1 MSKATTF
8 IIESDR
14 DLALQLRD
22 LLKKLGYQVLGIAG
36 SEQEA
41 RDKLQR
47 FSPQIIL
54 MNIHLASNP
63 QGVTFVKWVAEE
75 LDIPMIYLSKDV
87 GNTTLVRTQT
97 AGPFGY
103 LFWPFENQ
111 NTYATIELARYHHQ
125 MEKNILEK
133 QNWLNAILRSVDE
146 GIIAVNQEGV
156 IEFMNPVAEML
167 IGWSHDEVIGKSLY
181 EIFTI
186 FDEKTGE
193 SVDLSHV
200 LSAKHKTGPL
210 VGFEIELS
218 NRYGDKVPIEASAAA
233 FLDHNHNVR
242 GAVLAFRNVSEI
254 RKAMQEA
261 RQQATRAHALLT
273 SISNLNSQL
282 DLSAVSAQVIQNMV
296 SALNFDNATIL
307 LYDELHDNYQVV
319 GGLSQVQTAS
329 SLNPYQDEIPGSDFE
344 HFSAFLQPV
353 TIIHEVQLQLEQL
366 KIFNKIVGL
375 PDLKTVI
382 LVQLRQDK
390 QLLGMIILSST
401 KAFPSFTKE
410 DYAFI
415 QGLADQATSAITN
428 ARLFEMVRSS
438 RERLQLL
445 SRRLVDVQEDERR
458 FLAKELHD
466 QVGQM
471 LTGLQFILQ
480 SSKLLAEGNLKTQL
494 EEAQTMVSTLI
505 GQIRELSLKLRP
517 SMLDDMG
524 LLPSLFWHFE
534 QYTRQTGIEVKFSHF
549 GLDKRF
555 SPQVEITAYRLVQ
568 ESLTNVARY
577 AKVNRAEVIINAA
590 QDALRIQVIDNGAGF
605 DAEQVFDSGNT
616 FGLAGMRE
624 RVLLIGGELVVKSAQ
639 GEGTEILA
647 MLPTSGYLERRHNE
661 RYSPLGR

>member
-1 MSKATTF
+1 V
-8 IIESDR
+8 
-14 DLALQLRD
+14 LAL
-22 LLKKLGYQVLGIAG
+22 AG

-41 RDKLQR
+41 REKLQQ

-54 MNIHLASNP
+54 TNIHLASTP
-63 QGVTFVKWVAEE
+63 DGVEFVKWVADQ
-75 LDIPMIYLSKDV
+75 LDVPMVYLSKDV
-87 GNTTLVRTQT
+87 GNTTLVRTQS

-103 LFWPFENQ
+103 LFYPFEKQ
-111 NTYATIELARYHHQ
+111 NTFATIELAIHHHQ
-125 MEKNILEK
+125 MEKSILEK

-146 GIIAVNQEGV
+146 GILAVNQQGE

-167 IGWSHDEVIGKSLY
+167 MGWSHTEAIGKSLY

-186 FDEKTGE
+186 FDAKTGQAVE
-193 SVDLSHV
+193 LSEV

-210 VGFEIELS
+210 VGFEIVLS
-218 NRYGDKVPIEASAAA
+218 NRYGDQVPIEASVAA
-233 FLDHNHNVR
+233 FLDHNRSVR
-242 GAVLAFRNVSEI
+242 GVVLAFRNVSEI

-261 RQQATRAHALLT
+261 RQQAARAQALLT

-282 DLSAVSAQVIQNMV
+282 DLSRVIAQVIQNMT
-296 SALNFDNATIL
+296 SALDIDTATIL
-307 LYDELHDNYQVV
+307 LYDEEKDTFQVA
-319 GGLSQVQTAS
+319 GGFSRVQADLP
-329 SLNPYQDEIPGSDFE
+329 LNPYQTEIPGVDFE
-344 HFSAFLQPV
+344 HFSALLQPV

-366 KIFNKIVGL
+366 KIFGEIVGVSK
-375 PDLKTVI
+375 LKTVI
-382 LVQLRQDK
+382 LIQLRQDK
-390 QLLGMIILSST
+390 QLLGMIILSSVE
-401 KAFPSFTKE
+401 ASPSFTKD

-471 LTGLQFILQ
+471 LTGLQFTLQ
-480 SSKLLAEGNLKTQL
+480 SSKLLAEGDLKAQL
-494 EEAQTMVSTLI
+494 EEAQTLVGALMS
-505 GQIRELSLKLRP
+505 QIRELSLRLRP

-524 LLPSLFWHFE
+524 LLPALFWHFD

-555 SPQVEITAYRLVQ
+555 NSQVEITAYRLVQ

-577 AKVNRAEVIINAA
+577 AKVNMVEVIINAA
-590 QDALRIQVIDNGAGF
+590 QDALRIQVIDSGIGF
-605 DAEQVFDSGNT
+605 NTEQVFASGNT

-624 RVLLIGGELVVKSAQ
+624 RVLLIGGELMVKSVQ

-647 MLPTSGYLERRHNE
+647 MLPTSGYLERRHSE
-661 RYSPLGR
+661 RISPLGR

>member
-14 DLALQLRD
+14 DVALQLRD
-22 LLKKLGYQVLGIAG
+22 LLKKLGYQVLAIAG

-63 QGVTFVKWVAEE
+63 QGVGFVKWVAEE
-75 LDIPMIYLSKDV
+75 LDIPMVYLSKDV
-87 GNTTLVRTQT
+87 GDTTLVRTQT

-167 IGWSHDEVIGKSLY
+167 IGWSHDEAIGKSLY

-210 VGFEIELS
+210 VGFEIVLS

-296 SALNFDNATIL
+296 SALNFDAATIL
-307 LYDELHDNYQVV
+307 LYDELHDTYQVV
-319 GGLSQVQTAS
+319 GGISQVQTAS
-329 SLNPYQDEIPGSDFE
+329 SVNPYQDEIPGSDFE
-344 HFSAFLQPV
+344 HFSALIQPV

-366 KIFNKIVGL
+366 KIFSKIVGL
-375 PDLKTVI
+375 SDLKTVI

-390 QLLGMIILSST
+390 QLLGMILLSSME
-401 KAFPSFTKE
+401 AFPSFTKE

-471 LTGLQFILQ
+471 LTGLQFTLQ

-590 QDALRIQVIDNGAGF
+590 QDALRIQVIDNGTGF
-605 DAEQVFDSGNT
+605 DAEQVFASGNT

>member
-8 IIESDR
+8 IIEPDH

-22 LLKKLGYQVLGIAG
+22 LLKKLGYQVLAIAG

-41 RDKLQR
+41 RDKLKQ

-54 MNIHLASNP
+54 TNIHLASTP
-63 QGVTFVKWVAEE
+63 EGVAFVKWVADE

-87 GNTTLVRTQT
+87 GNTTLVRTQS

-103 LFWPFENQ
+103 LFWPFENL
-111 NTYATIELARYHHQ
+111 NTYATIELALYHHQ
-125 MEKNILEK
+125 MEKSILEK

-146 GIIAVNQEGV
+146 GIIAVNQQGE

-167 IGWSHDEVIGKSLY
+167 IGWNHEEAIGKSLY

-186 FDEKTGE
+186 LDANTGE
-193 SVDLSHV
+193 AVELSNV

-210 VGFEIELS
+210 VGFEIVLS
-218 NRYGDKVPIEASAAA
+218 NRFGDKVPIEASAAA
-233 FLDHNHNVR
+233 FLDHDQRVR
-242 GAVLAFRNVSEI
+242 GVVLAFRNVSEI
-254 RKAMQEA
+254 RKAMQAA
-261 RQQATRAHALLT
+261 RQQAARAEALLT

-282 DLSAVSAQVIQNMV
+282 DLSRVTAQVIQNMV
-296 SALNFDNATIL
+296 SALNIDSATIL
-307 LYDELHDNYQVV
+307 LYDEEHDTYQVA
-319 GGLSQVQTAS
+319 GGFSQVQAAIP
-329 SLNPYQDEIPGSDFE
+329 LNPYQVEILGSDFE
-344 HFSAFLQPV
+344 HYSALIQPV

-366 KIFNKIVGL
+366 KIFSEIVGL
-375 PDLKTVI
+375 SNLKTVI
-382 LVQLRQDK
+382 LIQLRQDK
-390 QLLGMIILSST
+390 QLLGMIILSSIE
-401 KAFPSFTKE
+401 ALPSFTKD

-428 ARLFEMVRSS
+428 ARLYEMVHSS

-471 LTGLQFILQ
+471 LTGLQFTLQ
-480 SSKLLAEGNLKTQL
+480 SSKLLAEGDLKAQL
-494 EEAQTMVSTLI
+494 EEAQTLVGTLM
-505 GQIRELSLKLRP
+505 GQIRELSLRLRP

-524 LLPSLFWHFE
+524 LLPALFWHFD

-577 AKVNRAEVIINAA
+577 AKVNRVEVIINAA

-605 DAEQVFDSGNT
+605 DPEQVFTSGKT

-624 RVLLIGGELVVKSAQ
+624 RVLLIGGELVVKSAR

-661 RYSPLGR
+661 RNSPLGR